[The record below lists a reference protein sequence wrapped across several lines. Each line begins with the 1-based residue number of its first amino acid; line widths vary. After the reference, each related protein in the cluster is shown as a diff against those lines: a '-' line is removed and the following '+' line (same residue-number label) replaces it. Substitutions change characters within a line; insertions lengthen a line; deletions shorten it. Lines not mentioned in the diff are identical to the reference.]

1 MKTTK
6 WLSLLLI
13 ILFIGACTV
22 NNNLATEGTKKAPNQ
37 SLYKNGKFYNADT
50 MAPNSLRKVAGIFV
64 RYFTEKKLN
73 AIPEQPLPM
82 NTVSREQ
89 LELLGDNE
97 VHIVK
102 LGHSSILLKVYGEFW
117 LLDPVFAE
125 RASPFTFMGPKRFHP
140 TPISIEALPPIDKVL
155 ISHNHYDHLD
165 KHSVKLLADKTKQ
178 FLVPMGVAGDLAK
191 WGISPTKVK
200 EFDWWQE
207 LATTYGFI
215 AFTPTKHFSGRALND
230 GNKSLWGSW
239 VISANA
245 KTLYFSGDSGYF
257 SGFKDIGER
266 YGPFDMTFIET
277 GAYDKDWPD
286 VHMTPEQSLQAHL
299 DLNGKIM
306 TPIHNG
312 TFDLA
317 FHAWYEP
324 LERILTQATQHAV
337 SLNTPIVGEIQQL
350 GQAANTHAWWQDYMP
365 STKPTTLVATN

>member
-1 MKTTK
+1 MKTIK

-89 LELLGDNE
+89 LDLLGDNE
-97 VHIVK
+97 IHIVK

-165 KHSVKLLADKTKQ
+165 KHSVKMLADKTKQ

-191 WGISPTKVK
+191 ISPRAKNRAEKVAFQK
-200 EFDWWQE
+200 E
-207 LATTYGFI
+207 LAKLQADMSITSKLMSDANNKIRYIKVAIRKAEQPLETVLEEVTAI
-215 AFTPTKHFSGRALND
+215 EKQLKQLQLEMSNSKMLN
-230 GNKSLWGSW
+230 K
-239 VISANA
+239 
-245 KTLYFSGDSGYF
+245 
-257 SGFKDIGER
+257 IGE
-266 YGPFDMTFIET
+266 
-277 GAYDKDWPD
+277 
-286 VHMTPEQSLQAHL
+286 
-299 DLNGKIM
+299 
-306 TPIHNG
+306 
-312 TFDLA
+312 
-317 FHAWYEP
+317 
-324 LERILTQATQHAV
+324 
-337 SLNTPIVGEIQQL
+337 
-350 GQAANTHAWWQDYMP
+350 
-365 STKPTTLVATN
+365 